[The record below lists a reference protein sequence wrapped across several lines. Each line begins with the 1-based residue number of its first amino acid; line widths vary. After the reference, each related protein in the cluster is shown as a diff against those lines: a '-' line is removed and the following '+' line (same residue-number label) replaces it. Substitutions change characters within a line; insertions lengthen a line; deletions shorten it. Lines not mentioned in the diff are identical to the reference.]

1 MNIDFKS
8 IKLIIWDLDETFWK
22 GILSEGPICPIQENI
37 DLIKSLTDHGI
48 VNSICSKNDWQPTID
63 KLKELEVDDYF
74 VFKSIDWTP
83 KGPRISK
90 LIKDMGLRP
99 VNCLFIDDN
108 VVNLNEAKFYEK
120 DLMNAEPII
129 LPEIKAFL
137 DSTTP
142 SDLIHKRLKNYQVL
156 EKKQA
161 AKEEASDN
169 LAFLYSSDTRVEIHR
184 DVMEHIERISE
195 LVARTNQLNY
205 TKVRSSKEEIEA
217 LCKDGNIDTGYV
229 TVRDHFGDYGIVG
242 FFAVKDHRCLHFLFS
257 CRTIG
262 QGVEQYV
269 YATLGHPLLEV
280 NGDVVNPVT
289 ADDAPAW
296 INQYIPEKEAR
307 ENNASKT
314 HKKIVLKGGCDLKVM
329 SEYLQTDNV
338 IEEFTYISPSRKN
351 LIENQ
356 NHSTNYLQW
365 PFLSSSERKR
375 ILDECVFADEDMFET
390 SMYDKDVS
398 ILFLSTLPDANLGI
412 YRRKKDGFR
421 IAFGESCYPLTN
433 ADYWDSYVNGNIFT
447 AHNTFTYEWLK
458 HFNEEYEFE
467 GALSP
472 DQIVAQAETL
482 LSKLPR
488 STRVCYILGS
498 EVPFEKNVQQN
509 YEGRHMLYRE
519 INQRMR
525 ALAER
530 NERVLLIDVNDYI
543 RGQQDFTNNINHF
556 HRRVYYEIA
565 SKANEYICH
574 YTGGKLQQ
582 KSRLYLWRKDLID
595 RIGYTGFYQ
604 TKVWHIIRKPY
615 IYIKNII
622 RRENA

>member
-8 IKLIIWDLDETFWK
+8 IKLIIWDLDDTFWK
-22 GILSEGPICPIQENI
+22 GILSEGPVCPIQENI

-48 VNSICSKNDWQPTID
+48 VNSICSKNDWQPTIN

-120 DLMNAEPII
+120 DLMIAEPII

-205 TKVRSSKEEIEA
+205 TKVRSSQEEIEA

-296 INQYIPEKEAR
+296 INQYIPEKEAI

-365 PFLSSSERKR
+365 PFLSSSERRR

-458 HFNEEYEFE
+458 RFNEEYEFE

-472 DQIVAQAETL
+472 DQIVAQAESL
-482 LSKLPR
+482 LLKLPR

-498 EVPFEKNVQQN
+498 EVPFEKNAQQN
-509 YEGRHMLYRE
+509 YEGRHLLYRE

-530 NERVLLIDVNDYI
+530 NKRVLLIDVNDYI

-565 SKANEYICH
+565 SKANEYIGSV
-574 YTGGKLQQ
+574 TGEELEQ
-582 KSRLYLWRKDLID
+582 KSKLYMWRKDLID
-595 RIGYTGFYQ
+595 RIGYTGFFQ
-604 TKVWHIIRKPY
+604 TKIWNIIRKPY
-615 IYIKNII
+615 AILKM
-622 RRENA
+622 RKKM